1 MRPAI
6 HKSAIPDSQIFVVR
20 DLKEKHFDP
29 VWHAHSEYQLFVVL
43 QGTGT
48 RFIGD
53 SIRSFKPGELI
64 LTGPHLPHL
73 WRSDEKYFTKNKAL
87 NAKGIVVY
95 LDEHFLGPD
104 MMSKVEL
111 QRLKQLFDKSMRGL
125 EFYGP
130 HKLQVIELLKELLQL
145 DGLRSLLQLLRILD
159 ILSTTKEYHYISSRH
174 YSGDIKEHEKDRLNK
189 VYEYIIKNYRS
200 KIPLEKM
207 ADMLHMTPTSFSR
220 YFSMKNN
227 KTYSRFITEIRVK
240 HACELLTETDMSV
253 AEICYDC
260 GFNTLSNFNKQF
272 KDIMGKKPTDY
283 KREFMNVMK

>member
-1 MRPAI
+1 MRAAI
-6 HKSAIPDSQIFVVR
+6 HKSAIPESQIFVVK

-29 VWHAHSEYQLFVVL
+29 TWHAHSEYQLFVVL

-73 WRSDEKYFTKNKAL
+73 WRSNEKYFKKGGSL
-87 NAKGIVVY
+87 EVKGIVVY
-95 LDEHFLGPD
+95 LNEHFLGQNMLD
-104 MMSKVEL
+104 KIEL
-111 QRLKQLFDKSMRGL
+111 HRLKVLFNRSMRGL
-125 EFYGP
+125 EFCGQN
-130 HKLQVIELLKELLQL
+130 KTQVIELMQELLHL
-145 DGLRSLLQLLRILD
+145 NGVHSLIHLLRILD
-159 ILSTTKEYHYISSRH
+159 ILSATKENHYISSRH
-174 YSGDIKEHEKDRLNK
+174 YSDSINEHETDRLNK

-200 KIPLEKM
+200 KIPLENM
-207 ADMLHMTPTSFSR
+207 AEMLNMTTTSFSR

-227 KTYSRFITEIRVK
+227 KTYSRFIGEIRVK

-253 AEICYDC
+253 AEICYEC

-272 KDIMGKKPTDY
+272 KDIMRKKPTDY
-283 KREFMNVMK
+283 KREFMNV

>member
-1 MRPAI
+1 MRAALQ
-6 HKSAIPDSQIFVVR
+6 KSAIPDSQIFVVK

-43 QGTGT
+43 QGNGT

-73 WRSDEKYFTKNKAL
+73 WRSDEKYFKKNSSL
-87 NAKGIVVY
+87 ETKGIVVY
-95 LDEHFLGPD
+95 LDEHFLGKNMLD
-104 MMSKVEL
+104 KMEL
-111 QRLKQLFDKSMRGL
+111 HRLKVLFDKSMRGL
-125 EFYGP
+125 EFYG
-130 HKLQVIELLKELLQL
+130 HNKLLVIELMKELLHL
-145 DGLRSLLQLLRILD
+145 DGVRSLIHLLRILD

-174 YSGDIKEHEKDRLNK
+174 YSDSIGEHETGRLNK

-207 ADMLHMTPTSFSR
+207 AEMLHMTPTSFSR

-227 KTYSRFITEIRVK
+227 KPYSRFIAEIRVK
-240 HACELLTETDMSV
+240 HACELLTETEMSV
-253 AEICYDC
+253 AEICYEC

-272 KDIMGKKPTDY
+272 KDIMRNKPTDY
-283 KREFMNVMK
+283 KREFMNV